1 MHRVTIVG
9 SGFAALAAIQELR
22 RASPDLEITV
32 VSPRPEFVYLP
43 GLIWIPSGRRRAE
56 DLRIPLDRFFARHR
70 VQHIA
75 ATATGLRHG
84 GRTLDTS
91 EGPINNEGL
100 IIASGGR
107 FLKRLPGIEHAITPC
122 EGIAAAERI
131 RERLATLEQGSIAVG
146 FAGNPKE
153 PTAMRGGPMFEFIL
167 GLDTQLREEGRR
179 ERFRLVFFSP
189 APQPGHRLGPRAVER
204 LFAEMRRRDID
215 IQVGHRLKGFSEREV
230 LTEGGNFA
238 ADLILFMPGMTGDAW
253 LDATELPR
261 SPGGLLLADARGR
274 INAEGI
280 EGVYVAGDSGSYPGP
295 DWMPKQAHMARL
307 QGIAA
312 ARNLLA
318 ECAGQ
323 MPSTTFKPELLCIVD
338 TNREGMLVMRTE
350 RLHLALPRSR
360 LFHWLKRGFEWL
372 HLQRYR

>member
-9 SGFAALAAIQELR
+9 SGFAALAALQELR

-32 VSPRPEFVYLP
+32 VSPSPEFVYLP

-56 DLRIPLDRFFARHR
+56 DLRIPLGRFFARHGVR
-70 VQHIA
+70 HLTA
-75 ATATGLRHG
+75 RATGLRHG

-91 EGPINNEGL
+91 EGPVNNDGL

-107 FLKRLPGIEHAITPC
+107 FLKHLPGIEQVITPC

-189 APQPGHRLGPRAVER
+189 APQPGNRLGPRAVER
-204 LFAEMRRRDID
+204 LFAEMRRRGIETH
-215 IQVGHRLKGFSEREV
+215 IGHKLKGFSEREV
-230 LTEGGNFA
+230 LTEGGNVA

-253 LDATELPR
+253 FDATELPR
-261 SPGGLLLADARGR
+261 SLGGLLLADARGR
-274 INAEGI
+274 LNAEGV
-280 EGVYVAGDSGSYPGP
+280 ERVYVAGDSGSYPGP

-318 ECAGQ
+318 ECAGE

-338 TNREGMLVMRTE
+338 TNREGMLVLRTE

-360 LFHWLKRGFEWL
+360 FFHWLKRGFEWL

>member
-56 DLRIPLDRFFARHR
+56 DLRIPLARFFARHR

-91 EGPINNEGL
+91 AGPVNNEGL

-107 FLKRLPGIEHAITPC
+107 FLKRLPGIEHVITPC

-189 APQPGHRLGPRAVER
+189 APQPGNRLGPRAVKR
-204 LFAEMRRRDID
+204 LFAELRRRDID
-215 IQVGHRLKGFSEREV
+215 THIGHRLKGFSEREV
-230 LTEGGNFA
+230 LTEGGNVA

-350 RLHLALPRSR
+350 HLHLALPRTR